1 MQEIRKGLDAGV
13 LREIFIG
20 LENGLDVSGYAN
32 TEYNW
37 QQMKEIR
44 LGLEAGLD
52 VSYYRSIQ
60 PMRCASDGFSWRRT
74 RISSAIWKHRSS
86 RRRRCSRIPKQ
97 LGDGTVDYRDV
108 EWFEPVAKGQKL
120 AFYHSAKQG
129 ENGTTIKGRVIP
141 ARRGRENI
149 NPRSEIPW
157 ISISK

>member
-1 MQEIRKGLDAGV
+1 MFPITAVRC
-13 LREIFIG
+13 
-20 LENGLDVSGYAN
+20 
-32 TEYNW
+32 
-37 QQMKEIR
+37 
-44 LGLEAGLD
+44 
-52 VSYYRSIQ
+52 IQ

-141 ARRGRENI
+141 ARRGREKGI
-149 NPRSEIPW
+149 LTGKGFRRLEDGKTYFSDMQGVI
-157 ISISK
+157 KQQ